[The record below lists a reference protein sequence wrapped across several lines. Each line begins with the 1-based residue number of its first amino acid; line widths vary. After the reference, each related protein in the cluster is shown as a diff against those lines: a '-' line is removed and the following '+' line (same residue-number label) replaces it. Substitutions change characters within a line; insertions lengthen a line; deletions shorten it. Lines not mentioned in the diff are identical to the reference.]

1 MARLLGIDP
10 GAARCGIAITDS
22 AESMAFPRTALVNDE
37 ALITSLQ
44 QLIVDE
50 GVEAVV
56 VGRPVALSGNET
68 SSTKQ
73 ADALFHELV
82 EALGA
87 LPVTQWD
94 ERLTTFEAHRSL
106 SRAGLKAK
114 QHRDHVD
121 SAAAVIMLQ
130 NYLDGHHAD

>member
-22 AESMAFPRTALVNDE
+22 DQTMAFPRTALANDE
-37 ALITSLQ
+37 SLITSLQ
-44 QLIVDE
+44 QIIVDE
-50 GVEAVV
+50 GVEVVV

-68 SSTKQ
+68 SSTKE
-73 ADALFHELV
+73 ADLLFHELV
-82 EALGA
+82 NALGD

-106 SRAGLKAK
+106 SRAGLKAR

-130 NYLDGHHAD
+130 NYLEGRHGE

>member
-10 GAARCGIAITDS
+10 GAARCGIAITDA
-22 AESMAFPRTALVNDE
+22 AETMAFPRTALANDD

-44 QLIVDE
+44 LLIADE

-73 ADALFHELV
+73 ADELYHELV
-82 EALGA
+82 GALGG
-87 LPVTQWD
+87 LSVTQWD

-130 NYLDGHHAD
+130 NYVDGRHVH